1 MWYRQCPAGTWEVAR
16 QLPHPALRP
25 GVLEYRGFRMDLG
38 GPRRRLELPSG
49 SVTVVFNFGQPL
61 RVTCASSGRV
71 LASSSTPVVAG
82 MLTRPSIGEHSG
94 RLHGM
99 EVALQPWAAFRLF
112 DTPLR
117 ELADAMAPA
126 DPVIGARCQILA
138 DALADAPGWPERFA
152 LLDAALRHWYEAGA
166 APCPRTVG
174 AWDHLRAS
182 GGTMPIR
189 QLAALT
195 GWSERHLERRFLEQ
209 IGLAP
214 KGAGRVLRL
223 RRALTLMADGKNS
236 ADVVMGCRFYDQA
249 HFNREFKAMT
259 GHAPSRFMALRTSA
273 RPGPPAVDRL
283 EGQVT
288 SAVLDA

>member
-1 MWYRQCPAGTWEVAR
+1 MWHRQCPAGTWEVAR

-25 GVLEYRGFRMDLG
+25 GVLQYRGFRMDLG
-38 GPRRRLELPSG
+38 GSRRRLELPSG
-49 SVTVVFNFGQPL
+49 SVTVVFNFGRPL

-71 LASSSTPVVAG
+71 LASSSAPVVAG

-112 DTPLR
+112 DTPMR

-126 DPVIGARCQILA
+126 DPVIGARCQILS

-152 LLDAALRHWYEAGA
+152 LLDTALRLWTEKGTT
-166 APCPRTVG
+166 PCPRTIH
-174 AWDHLRAS
+174 AWDQLRAS
-182 GGTMPIR
+182 GGTMPVR
-189 QLAALT
+189 ELAAST

-209 IGLAP
+209 IGLSP

-223 RRALTLMADGKNS
+223 RQALTMMAEGKSS
-236 ADVVMGCRFYDQA
+236 ADVAMECRFYDQA

-259 GHAPSRFMALRTSA
+259 GHAPSRFMAIRTLGSS
-273 RPGPPAVDRL
+273 GPPAVDRL

-288 SAVLDA
+288 SAVLGA